1 MAAELPFSFTWW
13 KVWFVRKILK
23 RCSFFVVASYAAH
36 NTEVDNDD
44 DNYDDNFF
52 LNTNR
57 PQRDVLKEWHACICI
72 WWATKNRQRIRKVSE
87 RLAVNKLAGSSK
99 WIDTYVVYIKI
110 VESVIVVAAERD
122 QCVAWLFDFCFLF
135 FLIII
140 IMILNLVERSW
151 WLRWMCACRRSHSA
165 YTFVTR
171 SILVVSS
178 LILIF
183 NEFYAYRFVS

>member
-1 MAAELPFSFTWW
+1 MAETGISQVRWARTSIRDSNKKNTIGYSRSECNCSVWFCVLMAAELPFSFTWW

-57 PQRDVLKEWHACICI
+57 PQRDVLKEWQACICI

-135 FLIII
+135 F
-140 IMILNLVERSW
+140 SDYHYYD
-151 WLRWMCACRRSHSA
+151 S
-165 YTFVTR
+165 
-171 SILVVSS
+171 
-178 LILIF
+178 
-183 NEFYAYRFVS
+183 